1 MGSTGC
7 CLTGI
12 PARLR
17 LLLRRRTIPFLA
29 QAVRQGF
36 QDMGV
41 RGIPAAHAALA
52 GGATRLEARSGAAQA
67 EGNIHDMHSYSK
79 VRW

>member
-1 MGSTGC
+1 M
-7 CLTGI
+7 
-12 PARLR
+12 
-17 LLLRRRTIPFLA
+17 PFLA

-41 RGIPAAHAALA
+41 RSIADAHSALKQ
-52 GGATRLEARSGAAQA
+52 GSIRLEARSSAAQA
-67 EGNIHDMHSYSK
+67 EGNIHDMHSFRK

>member
-1 MGSTGC
+1 MPCRS
-7 CLTGI
+7 
-12 PARLR
+12 
-17 LLLRRRTIPFLA
+17 TIPFLA

-41 RGIPAAHAALA
+41 RSVPGAHAALKQ
-52 GGATRLEARSGAAQA
+52 GAVMLEARSSAAQA
-67 EGNIHDMHSYSK
+67 EGNIHDMHSFKK

>member
-1 MGSTGC
+1 M
-7 CLTGI
+7 
-12 PARLR
+12 
-17 LLLRRRTIPFLA
+17 PFLA

-41 RGIPAAHAALA
+41 RSIKDAHSALKQ
-52 GGATRLEARSGAAQA
+52 GSIRLEARSSAAQA
-67 EGNIHDMHSYSK
+67 EGNIHDMHSFRK